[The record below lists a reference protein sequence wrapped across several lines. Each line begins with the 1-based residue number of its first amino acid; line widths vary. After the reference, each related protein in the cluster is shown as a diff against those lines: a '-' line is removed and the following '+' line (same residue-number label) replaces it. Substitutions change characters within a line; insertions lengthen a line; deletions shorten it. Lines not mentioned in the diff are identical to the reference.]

1 LFSTPAEGEARVSAS
16 PTVPVREIFRRFWPY
31 AKPYRRWLALSLV
44 LIVLVPLVDTVAI
57 WMFKVVIDE
66 VLVPQDFG
74 PLVWIAGAYL
84 GLTLLAGMLGFFDE
98 YLATWVGERFLL
110 DLRTRFFAHLQGLS
124 LDFFDRRRLGDLIS
138 RLTGDIASIEAFV
151 LSGVTDAISYLARI
165 VFFSAALF
173 YLQWDLALVSLLVAP
188 LFWLAAKRF
197 SRLIKVASREKRRRS
212 GSISAVA
219 EESLSNAALVQAY
232 GQEEREVERFHRE
245 NEGAYH
251 AEMAST
257 RLKALYSPLIDMIE
271 LSGALLVIGLGTWE
285 LAQGHLTLGG
295 LLVFMTFLTQLYS
308 PVRGLSR
315 LVNRIYAASAAAE
328 RIIEMLDQEPSV
340 VESPNAIA
348 LGRAEGRLELD
359 HVTFRYPDTQRNAVS
374 GISLTIEPGEALAL
388 VGPSGAGKSTLT
400 KLFLRFYD
408 PQFGRI
414 ALDGNDLRDLTMD
427 SVRGNIAL
435 LLQETLVFDGTIY
448 ENIAYGRRDATRDE
462 VEAAARAADARDFI
476 AALPDGYDTQI
487 GQKGRRLSGGQRQR
501 IAIARAMIRD
511 APVLI
516 LDEPTTGVDAESG
529 SRIMGPLRRLMGGRT
544 TIVISHNLVTV
555 RDADRIAMLDSGRIV
570 ELGTHEELLAKEQTY
585 QRLYRLHDLGT
596 NDFSPPGE
604 TQTALAR

>member
-1 LFSTPAEGEARVSAS
+1 
-16 PTVPVREIFRRFWPY
+16 VREIFRRFWPY
-31 AKPYRRWLALSLV
+31 ARPYRKWLLVSLV
-44 LIVLVPLVDTVAI
+44 LIILVPLVDTVAI

-66 VLVPQDFG
+66 VLVPRDFG
-74 PLVWIAGAYL
+74 PFVWIAGAYL

-173 YLQWDLALVSLLVAP
+173 YLQWDLALISLLVAP
-188 LFWLAAKRF
+188 FFWLAAKRF

-232 GQEEREVERFHRE
+232 GQEQTEVERFHRE

-271 LSGALLVIGLGTWE
+271 LTGALLVIGLGTWE
-285 LAQGHLTLGG
+285 LSQGHLTLGG

-328 RIIEMLDQEPSV
+328 RIIEMLDHEPSV
-340 VESPNAIA
+340 VEKSEAVE
-348 LGRAEGRLELD
+348 LGRAQGRLELD
-359 HVTFRYPDTQRNAVS
+359 HVTFRYPDTRRNAVS
-374 GISLTIEPGEALAL
+374 GISLAIEPGEVLAL

-408 PQFGRI
+408 PDFGRI
-414 ALDGNDLRDLTMD
+414 SLDGQDLRDLSLG
-427 SVRGNIAL
+427 SVRSNIAL

-448 ENIAYGRRDATRDE
+448 ENVAYGRRDATRDE
-462 VEAAARAADARDFI
+462 VEAAARAADAHDFI
-476 AALPDGYDTQI
+476 VALPEGYETQI

-501 IAIARAMIRD
+501 IAIARAMVRD

-529 SRIMGPLRRLMGGRT
+529 NRIMEPLRRLMGGRT

-555 RDADRIAMLDSGRIV
+555 RDADRIAVLEGGRV
-570 ELGTHEELLAKEQTY
+570 AEQGRHEELLANGGTY
-585 QRLYRLHDLGT
+585 ERLYRLHHVGAH
-596 NDFSPPGE
+596 DFSPPGE
-604 TQTALAR
+604 TRAALAQ

>member
-1 LFSTPAEGEARVSAS
+1 LFSTPAEGEALVSAS